1 MVVVRGRDYQDANG
15 CRRRLRWKIPGPP
28 ASPLP
33 PSNICQPLLML
44 HPSSSY
50 QRAAGSSRECHD
62 DRTEWRR
69 SHHRG
74 QPLPCNWLTM
84 VSASCRPL
92 SRSNFFF
99 LSFCPIRLSPPSF
112 APLVVKDIIRHILN
126 QNDTFRPA
134 LDLLRR
140 SRLAKND
147 TSGFSLIEISILM
160 FICYLWVAGRRG
172 GMGGI
177 RIECVCRS
185 VVGAS
190 CDTQIETE
198 GYHLTPAAE
207 S

>member
-1 MVVVRGRDYQDANG
+1 MSRRSDRVEEEPPSGSTSALQLADNG
-15 CRRRLRWKIPGPP
+15 LCL
-28 ASPLP
+28 LP
-33 PSNICQPLLML
+33 PSLLL
-44 HPSSSY
+44 
-50 QRAAGSSRECHD
+50 
-62 DRTEWRR
+62 
-69 SHHRG
+69 
-74 QPLPCNWLTM
+74 L
-84 VSASCRPL
+84 
-92 SRSNFFF
+92 FFF
-99 LSFCPIRLSPPSF
+99 SFCPIRLSPPSF

-140 SRLAKND
+140 RRLAKND